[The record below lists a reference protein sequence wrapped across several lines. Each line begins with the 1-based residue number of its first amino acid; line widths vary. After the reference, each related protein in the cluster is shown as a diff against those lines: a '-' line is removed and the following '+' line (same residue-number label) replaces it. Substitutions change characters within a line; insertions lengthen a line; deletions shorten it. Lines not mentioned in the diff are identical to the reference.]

1 MGRKITVAVSTLNQW
16 ALDFE
21 GNLGRILQSIMEA
34 KDMGASYRTGPELEV
49 SGYSCE
55 DHFREPDTYLHSWEV
70 LLEIMMSP
78 ICEHMLIDVG
88 MPVMHRNVAYN
99 CRVAFFN
106 RKILLIR
113 PKMSN
118 CDDGNYR
125 ETRWF
130 TPWTKALQTEE
141 FYLPRM
147 ISQHTGQDTV
157 PFGDAVIATKDT
169 CIGYEI
175 CEELWNV
182 KSKHIDMSLSGV
194 EIIVNSS
201 GSYMELRKA
210 HITTDLI
217 RNASFKAGGA
227 YLFSNLRGCDGQ
239 RVFFNGCSAVALNGE
254 IVARGKQ
261 FSLQDVE
268 VTLATI
274 DLEEIR
280 AYRVSQRSRCSMAA
294 SAPTYPRINCDFEM
308 STHCDIF
315 KTASTPI
322 QWIYHTPEEEI
333 AMGPA
338 CWLWDYLRRSG
349 QGGFFLPLS
358 GGVDSSS
365 SATIVHSMCRMIVN
379 AVQSGDHQVLHDI
392 RKILAD
398 HEYTPDNP
406 AALCN
411 RLLVTCFMGSVNS
424 SKETRWRASQLASQL
439 GSYHI
444 EISIDTAVNALLGIF
459 NAVTGLTPRF
469 RTQGGCARQNLALQ
483 NIQSRIRMVL
493 AYIFAQLMLWVRNRP
508 GGLLVLGSANVDESL
523 RGYLTK
529 YDCSSAD
536 INPIGGISKTDLRRF
551 LSYAKDKYNL
561 PILES
566 IIEAPPTAE
575 LEPLQDGNLMQTDE
589 QDMGM
594 TYAELSEYGRLRK
607 QACCGPYSMFC
618 RLVATWKGD
627 LSPKEVADKVKHFF
641 RCYAINRHKMTVLTP
656 SVHAESYSP
665 DDNRFDHRPFLYRAN
680 WSWQFKVI
688 DDEVD
693 KLQPIYTP
701 STISHARPSTDDL
714 LSSHESTHRSSSVHQ
729 HHHHHQQHSDSKH
742 SSPLS
747 SSSVDIA
754 AATTATPLGTAPS
767 GSLGTLGKKSS
778 GYAKVHV
785 NVLGKIKDRTGIPV

>member
-21 GNLGRILQSIMEA
+21 GNLARILQSIMEA

-49 SGYSCE
+49 CGYSCE

-78 ICEHMLIDVG
+78 ICENMLIDVG

-130 TPWTKALQTEE
+130 TPWTKSLQIED

-239 RVFFNGCSAVALNGE
+239 RVYFNGCSAVALNGE

-365 SATIVHSMCRMIVN
+365 SATIVHSMCRMIVQ
-379 AVQSGDHQVLHDI
+379 AVQLGDAQVLHDI

-398 HEYTPDNP
+398 HDYTPDNP

-424 SKETRWRASQLASQL
+424 SKETRRRASQLANQL

-536 INPIGGISKTDLRRF
+536 VNPIGGISKTDLRRF
-551 LSYAKDKYNL
+551 LIYAKDKFNL
-561 PILES
+561 PVLES
-566 IIEAPPTAE
+566 IIDAPPTAE
-575 LEPLQDGNLMQTDE
+575 LEPLQDGQLMQTDE

-680 WSWQFKVI
+680 WSWQFKAI

-701 STISHARPSTDDL
+701 STTSHARPSTDDL
-714 LSSHESTHRSSSVHQ
+714 LSSHDSTHRSSQPH
-729 HHHHHQQHSDSKH
+729 HSDSKH

-747 SSSVDIA
+747 SSSIDVA
-754 AATTATPLGTAPS
+754 AGATTATPLGTAPS